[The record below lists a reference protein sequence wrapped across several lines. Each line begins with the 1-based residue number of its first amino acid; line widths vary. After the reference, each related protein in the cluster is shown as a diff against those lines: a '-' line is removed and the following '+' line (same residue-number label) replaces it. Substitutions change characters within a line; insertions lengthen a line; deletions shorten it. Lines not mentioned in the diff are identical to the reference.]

1 MSIIGNYY
9 RPIDNSFCINCRTG
23 KKVHIVQVHDDYYF
37 PDIEE
42 DGANF
47 KIVTEPY
54 EEEIYFEGL
63 RPYTFINV
71 KSSKTG
77 NIYRTLFIK
86 QGLL

>member
-1 MSIIGNYY
+1 MIIGNYY

-23 KKVHIVQVHDDYYF
+23 KKAFIVQGHNEYYS
-37 PDIEE
+37 PDEEE
-42 DGANF
+42 DGAIF

-63 RPYTFINV
+63 RSFTFINV
-71 KSSKTG
+71 KSSKTK

-86 QGLL
+86 QGVL